1 MTPGFAAAAPV
12 RLEPARVAVPGL
24 DEIDWQRP
32 WLEPLREQGQ
42 ALAQQA
48 RQFGLVEALNRAVE
62 RAPVDL
68 AAGRLRFVAQASL
81 PAGEGYEAFI
91 ARSASVPTR
100 DNLHDLFNGLMW
112 LTQPALKRRLN
123 ELQAQQ
129 LALDPMA
136 VPGPGRRGVV
146 RDTLT
151 LFDEN
156 AACWQAPSVLVDA
169 LRRRDWQALFG
180 RHRDAWAQARLSL
193 FGHALMEKLVRPR
206 KPITA
211 HVWVI
216 PPDVDAQ
223 AFLLDTLTAER
234 LATRQHLALPVL
246 GVPGWWA
253 DNEAADF
260 YIDGAVFRAPREGPA
275 AASR

>member
-1 MTPGFAAAAPV
+1 MIPLAPV
-12 RLEPARVAVPGL
+12 VAVPGL

-32 WLEPLREQGQ
+32 WLEPLRGRGQ

-48 RQFGLVEALNRAVE
+48 RAVGLVAALNSALE
-62 RAPVDL
+62 RAPVEL
-68 AAGRLRFVAQASL
+68 AAGRLHFVAQSAL

-91 ARSASVPTR
+91 ARTAGVPTR

-129 LALDPMA
+129 LALDPLA
-136 VPGPGRRGVV
+136 GRGPGRRGVV
-146 RDTLT
+146 RDALT

-156 AACWQAPSVLVDA
+156 AACWQAPPLLVDA
-169 LRRRDWQALFG
+169 LRQRDWHALF
-180 RHRDAWAQARLSL
+180 RTHRAVWAQARLTL
-193 FGHALMEKLVRPR
+193 FGHALIEKLVAPR

-223 AFLLDTLTAER
+223 AFLLEALTPDR

-253 DNEAADF
+253 DNETADF
-260 YIDGAVFRAPREGPA
+260 YCDRAVFRALRVDAGA
-275 AASR
+275 ALP